1 MPAAT
6 ARTLSAMPQPGPA
19 SLEFGNTVIDFAGHR
34 LLRDGREQPLE
45 PKAFGVLALLAS
57 SPGRVFSRDEIL
69 DAVWGHHHVTPGVL
83 NRIMTLLRQAL
94 GEDAQHPRL
103 LHTVHGVGYRF
114 DPPEADA
121 AGDSGHDAATA
132 PTPRDNTVADA
143 TRVRR
148 RRALATA
155 AFVLLGLIAV
165 TAWRLWPDAPAIA
178 AKDPARAAATLPDEV
193 TALAVVPLRAIGPD
207 EGTRV
212 IAEGLSEELIGSLA
226 RIEGMRV
233 IARTSS
239 FLAAAESGD
248 PAQLAQRLGVSHLL
262 EGSLQRDGEAL
273 RARLRLLDAHGR
285 TLWARDFDR
294 DATEVLLLQ
303 REVAEAVAA
312 SLALRLALPRPAGGG
327 GGDARFLRRY
337 HAARALVN
345 LRTPVEQSVEL
356 AESEFRALLHER
368 PEDARVHAGLALAL
382 EVRAQRKPTLAPGL
396 RSEALREADIAIR
409 LDPELPEPYYIRGHS
424 ACMRGEWERCLEL
437 MADVSRLRP
446 GEVDASA
453 PLAAA
458 MSRLGYL
465 DRAEAVLSGVV
476 ERDPLNAG
484 AHFLLGRQ
492 LDTLGRHGE
501 ARVHLQ
507 QAGMSGAYARW
518 FNAVWRKDHDEA
530 LRIAGSEIGSPGFA
544 DAYGARYAPGYI
556 AASRALRDPS
566 LWPETLA
573 RLEQS
578 ERDSGIWNFV
588 RVLSPDA
595 PRHAPEYIGRLDEI
609 RQRGYSSWDLL
620 LWTKD
625 LAWLRRDPA
634 FQDHLR
640 ESGILDYWRAHG
652 FPEQCRPLGE
662 GAVCE

>member
-1 MPAAT
+1 MSPPAPDPVAFDG
-6 ARTLSAMPQPGPA
+6 L
-19 SLEFGNTVIDFAGHR
+19 VIDFAGRR
-34 LLRDGREQPLE
+34 LLRGGHELALE
-45 PKAFGVLALLAS
+45 PKAFAVLALLAA
-57 SPGRVFSRDEIL
+57 SPGRVFTRDEIL

-132 PTPRDNTVADA
+132 PAPRDNTVADA

-178 AKDPARAAATLPDEV
+178 APDPARATATLPGEV

-285 TLWARDFDR
+285 WLWARDFDR

-312 SLALRLALPRPAGGG
+312 SLALRLALPRPAGG

-382 EVRAQRKPTLAPGL
+382 EVHAQRKPTLAPGL
-396 RSEALREADIAIR
+396 RSEALRDMAAR
-409 LDPELPEPYYIRGHS
+409 LDMAPVTNFVSTLIQAEATGMSLGPILRAQAEQR
-424 ACMRGEWERCLEL
+424 RTERF
-437 MADVSRLRP
+437 A
-446 GEVDASA
+446 
-453 PLAAA
+453 
-458 MSRLGYL
+458 
-465 DRAEAVLSGVV
+465 RAEKLAMQAPVKLLF
-476 ERDPLNAG
+476 PLLFFIFPCVFAILMFPIVMKFMGAG
-484 AHFLLGRQ
+484 L
-492 LDTLGRHGE
+492 
-501 ARVHLQ
+501 
-507 QAGMSGAYARW
+507 
-518 FNAVWRKDHDEA
+518 
-530 LRIAGSEIGSPGFA
+530 
-544 DAYGARYAPGYI
+544 
-556 AASRALRDPS
+556 
-566 LWPETLA
+566 
-573 RLEQS
+573 
-578 ERDSGIWNFV
+578 
-588 RVLSPDA
+588 
-595 PRHAPEYIGRLDEI
+595 
-609 RQRGYSSWDLL
+609 
-620 LWTKD
+620 
-625 LAWLRRDPA
+625 
-634 FQDHLR
+634 
-640 ESGILDYWRAHG
+640 
-652 FPEQCRPLGE
+652 
-662 GAVCE
+662 